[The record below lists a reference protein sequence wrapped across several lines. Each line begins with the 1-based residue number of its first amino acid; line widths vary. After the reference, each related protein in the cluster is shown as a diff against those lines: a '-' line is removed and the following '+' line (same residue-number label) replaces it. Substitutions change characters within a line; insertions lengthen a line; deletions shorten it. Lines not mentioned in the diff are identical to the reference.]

1 MGFVDDQEHETS
13 LACEIG
19 ESGTELRQ
27 ELGKGVGRLGLEGEE
42 DLTIEGGDGEVRVGE
57 VDDGV
62 EVVVERMG
70 ESAESGGLAGAD
82 VAGDESGET
91 LLESEREAA
100 LDLAVTARGVKV
112 STGDRSG
119 ERGRVETVGIIQSSH
134 CFLSPWNR
142 VIRVG

>member
-1 MGFVDDQEHETS
+1 MSFVDDQEHETS
-13 LACEIG
+13 LAGEIG

-42 DLTIEGGDGEVRVGE
+42 DLTIEGSDGEVRVGE

-70 ESAESGGLAGAD
+70 ESAEGSGLAGAD

-100 LDLAVTARGVKV
+100 LDFAVAARRVKV
-112 STGDRSG
+112 WAGDGPG
-119 ERGRVETVGIIQSSH
+119 ERGRVESVGII
-134 CFLSPWNR
+134 
-142 VIRVG
+142 